1 MKQLNNIVLAAA
13 SLLLPLGCTK
23 EPVDGGGGIPMQV
36 APSLDGGTRASLTSA
51 NLTEFYLQMDCTD
64 AAFDYFGKLTKSGS
78 GWDAGKQLSWK
89 NETTPVSYSA
99 AFFGSHAF
107 TASEFASG
115 VNLSIPANQSTQ
127 AALNSADLLTVP
139 ASDIKYEDTAGG
151 ILPVNLHHGLAK
163 VNFVLTLGSAFYD
176 ANLGRTT
183 NPVTVFTV
191 KGANTGFNFKP
202 LTGVVTVTGG
212 TQADITPLT
221 GAYTPSTASSK
232 SATATYE
239 AILLPQSFA
248 AGELRVSFSV
258 DECNYTW
265 SNTSA
270 ITLSAG
276 TTFNLLI
283 STTTGPPV
291 DPYNG
296 HANVDMGNGLKW
308 ATCNVGAENPWNYGD
323 YIAWGETATKSSYNY
338 STYRWM
344 EFGRSSL
351 YYITKYTFADGET
364 EARWYNGGT
373 FIGDH
378 WDGVE
383 HRDYASYD
391 YADDAARQRLGG
403 TWRTPTAAEWTW
415 LRENCSWSWTTLN
428 GVNGMIVTSNA
439 NGNQIFLPAAG
450 YLYETDLI
458 DCGIYGYYWSSSLYE
473 TKSYFATSVYFKN
486 GEIVQAWDQRI
497 FGQHIRPVAN

>member
-1 MKQLNNIVLAAA
+1 MRSFYTLFLAAA

-23 EPVDGGGGIPMQV
+23 EPVDSGGGIPMQV

-296 HANVDMGNGLKW
+296 HAWVDLGAGLKW
-308 ATCNVGAENPWNYGD
+308 ATCNVGAANPDDYGD
-323 YIAWGETATKSSYNY
+323 YFAWGETAPKEDY
-338 STYRWM
+338 SKKTY
-344 EFGRSSL
+344 FDQDPNSIYLSF
-351 YYITKYTFADGET
+351 IKYTLSTKTVLDPE
-364 EARWYNGGT
+364 
-373 FIGDH
+373 
-378 WDGVE
+378 
-383 HRDYASYD
+383 
-391 YADDAARQRLGG
+391 DDAAVVNWGG
-403 TWRTPTAAEWTW
+403 PWRMPTIAELQW
-415 LRENCSWSWTTLN
+415 LLDNCTIERKTTAHGYAHG
-428 GVNGMIVTSNA
+428 GVLLTSKI
-439 NGNQIFLPAAG
+439 NGNSIFLPGASYRYDTAEPSHLG
-450 YLYETDLI
+450 DWGE
-458 DCGIYGYYWSSSLYE
+458 YWSSTLSPEYPGSGLNLFFNYE
-473 TKSYFATSVYFKN
+473 GDYFYGYGTDFIVRTEGLSV
-486 GEIVQAWDQRI
+486 
-497 FGQHIRPVAN
+497 RPVAN